1 MMGFDLVCSRM
12 MGMVRSVSK
21 LPTYRR
27 RFRQVVKAL
36 ITYHLE
42 KQGLNR
48 TGSMSSGDF
57 TEGV

>member
-1 MMGFDLVCSRM
+1 
-12 MGMVRSVSK
+12 MVRSVSK

-36 ITYHLE
+36 ITYWLE

-57 TEGV
+57 IEEV

>member
-1 MMGFDLVCSRM
+1 M

-27 RFRQVVKAL
+27 RFRKVVKAL
-36 ITYHLE
+36 ITYCLE
-42 KQGLNR
+42 KQGFNR

-57 TEGV
+57 IEDV